1 MAIGLYDYQLDA
13 IKKMKNGCIL
23 CGGVGSGKSRTALGY
38 YFIRNGGKVDT
49 DHYVPMRNPKDL
61 YIITTAHKRDTLE
74 WEGDMAPF
82 LISPNSK
89 IDIYSH
95 KVVID
100 SWNNIKKY
108 VDVKNAFFI
117 FDEQR
122 VVGSGTWV
130 KTFLKIAKS
139 NEWILLSATPGDTW
153 SDYIP
158 VFIANGFYRNRG
170 EFIDEHV
177 VYSRFSKYPKI
188 DKYINESKLYTLRN
202 SILVYMSYKR
212 PTVSHHEDVICG
224 YDQKLYKEVMRSRWN
239 IFENKPLVNAADLCL
254 LLRKIVNSDESRQ
267 LEVLRLVKEH
277 PKSII
282 FYNFDYELDIL
293 RSLDYGEGVKVAEWN
308 GHEHQKIP
316 DGDKWVYLVQY
327 AAGCEGWNSTQ
338 TDTIIFYSQN
348 YSYKVMVQA
357 SGRIDRLN
365 TSYTHLYYYHLKSP
379 ASIDIAI
386 SRALNS
392 KKKFNENK
400 FVKW

>member
-130 KTFLKIAKS
+130 KTFLKITKS

-338 TDTIIFYSQN
+338 TDTVIFYSQN